1 MKENEY
7 DLDQD
12 LASEEIQN
20 HFDQML
26 VNAIDEND
34 LEQVKKAISLG
45 ADLDTNDGYPI
56 HTAIENGNLEI
67 FKALLGGNVDPN
79 KHAAVESESLAM
91 LNGLVAHGAD
101 VNYERAF
108 HTPLSAAIAFKHP
121 EMVDLLLEH
130 GADVKALDGRAVLV
144 AAEQN
149 DFGLVE
155 RLGKLG
161 AEIDLYNK
169 EILHAAVEHSLEAV
183 KICESLG
190 ADIHYNGSALL
201 KHATCYGS
209 IETMNYLI
217 EQGQDIHNQGQ
228 MGNDCLSLAAGMG
241 ATDKVEFLLEK
252 GANPNATKNILADA
266 ILHGHN
272 QTAIALLQAGSD
284 PHVNNDNPIYQAA
297 KVNPSMFNYLLF
309 DMKVPLSEQT
319 RKLFKDLSNP
329 ESFGNGKHAEP
340 FKDAVKLIDK
350 RDLNDRLQER
360 FNKPQHTKTK
370 SKGFTLKI

>member
-1 MKENEY
+1 MNENEY
-7 DLDQD
+7 DLEQD
-12 LASEEIQN
+12 LASDKLQAHLDE
-20 HFDQML
+20 ML
-26 VNAIDEND
+26 VNGIDEND
-34 LEQVKKAISLG
+34 FEKVKKAISLG
-45 ADLDTNDGYPI
+45 ADLNTDDGYPI

-67 FKALLGGNVDPN
+67 FKALLEGN
-79 KHAAVESESLAM
+79 
-91 LNGLVAHGAD
+91 AD
-101 VNYERAF
+101 INYERAF

-130 GADVKALDGRAVLV
+130 GADVQALDSRAVLV

-149 DFGLVE
+149 DFALVE

-190 ADIHYNGSALL
+190 GDIHYNGSALL

-209 IETMNYLI
+209 IETMGYLI
-217 EQGQDIHNQGQ
+217 EQGQDMHNQGQ

-252 GANPNATKNILADA
+252 GANPNATKDILSDA
-266 ILHGHN
+266 ILQGHN
-272 QTAIALLQAGSD
+272 QTAIALLSAGSD

-297 KVNPSMFNYLLF
+297 KVNPGMLNHLLF
-309 DMKVPLSEQT
+309 DLKVPLSEQT
-319 RKLFKDLSNP
+319 RKLFNDLSDSENY
-329 ESFGNGKHAEP
+329 GKHAEP
-340 FKDAVKLIDK
+340 FKDAVKLIQK
-350 RDLNDRLQER
+350 RDLNDKLQANLNR
-360 FNKPQHTKTK
+360 PPQQHQPKTK
-370 SKGFTLKI
+370 SKGFSLKI